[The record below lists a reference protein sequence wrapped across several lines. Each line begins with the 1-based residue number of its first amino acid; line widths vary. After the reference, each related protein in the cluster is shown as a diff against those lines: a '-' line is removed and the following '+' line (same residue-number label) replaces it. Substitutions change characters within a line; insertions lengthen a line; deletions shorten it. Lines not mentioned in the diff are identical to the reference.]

1 MTNRR
6 EFLAMAAA
14 LPAVAGVA
22 ASAGE
27 SLLFAA
33 PDAAGQ
39 AAPATAPKLGPP
51 PTPQQVAARQG
62 FFVSMHEASSER
74 FDFPMAMQ
82 GYAKAG
88 VRAVEPNLVK
98 VREFTQK
105 PGESPASAKR
115 LLDDLGLKAVSS
127 SNQLGLPEPGQTR
140 QRSLDDLKWK
150 VELASQIGADRIV
163 CPSAGAGMYTLD
175 DFKMGADDMRE
186 AGDIA
191 KQAGI
196 TCMLE
201 FARTSRFAGSLPTA
215 LMIVRNAN
223 HPNVRVMMDTYH
235 FWGGISKF
243 EDLELLRDGE
253 LHHLHFEDVP
263 ADPPREIQG
272 QPDRALPGDGI
283 APLKRILETLKR
295 KKYSGPLSFESF
307 KPEHIAMDPY
317 ELATKVRAAVEP
329 LIKSVG

>member
-6 EFLAMAAA
+6 EFLAMATAF
-14 LPAVAGVA
+14 PAFAGVVA
-22 ASAGE
+22 AAGE
-27 SLLFAA
+27 SRLFAA
-33 PDAAGQ
+33 AGQ
-39 AAPATAPKLGPP
+39 GAARTPQLGPP
-51 PTPQQVAARQG
+51 PTPQQVASRQG

-74 FDFPMAMQ
+74 FDFPTAMQ

-88 VRAVEPNLVK
+88 VRAVEPNLMK

-115 LLDDLGLKAVSS
+115 VLDDLGLKPVSS
-127 SNQLGLPEPGQTR
+127 SNQLGLPEPGQNR

-163 CPSAGAGMYTLD
+163 CPSAGAGMYTED
-175 DFKMGADDMRE
+175 DFKMGADNMRE
-186 AGDIA
+186 AGEIA
-191 KQAGI
+191 KQAGV

-243 EDLELLRDGE
+243 EDLDLLRDGE
-253 LHHLHFEDVP
+253 LYHLHFEDVP
-263 ADPPREIQG
+263 DMPPREIQG
-272 QPDRALPGDGI
+272 QPDRAIPGEGI
-283 APLKRILETLKR
+283 APLKRILEVLQR

-307 KPEHIAMDPY
+307 KPAHTAMDPY
-317 ELATKVRAAVEP
+317 ELATKVRAPVEP
-329 LIKSVG
+329 IIKSVG